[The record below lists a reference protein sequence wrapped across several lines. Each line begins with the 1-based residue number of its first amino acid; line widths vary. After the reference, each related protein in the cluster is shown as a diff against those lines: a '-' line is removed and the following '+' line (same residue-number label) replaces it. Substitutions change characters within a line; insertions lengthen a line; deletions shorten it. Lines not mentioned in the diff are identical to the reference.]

1 MRVRELLKKEI
12 QMILRNRIVLIS
24 LIAVLFIPVIYC
36 GMFLWA
42 FWDPYAHLDELPVA
56 VVNNDKGAV
65 FEGEPLKIGDEL
77 VKNLKEKK
85 AFDWHFV
92 SEADAEKGLKK
103 QKYYMAVFIPEDF
116 SENAASVLD
125 EKPKHM
131 KIIYKPNESYNF
143 LSAQIGDRAVEQL
156 KEEISSAVTETYAE
170 TVFEKISETA
180 EGLEQASAGAK
191 QLKDGIAEAKEGAAA
206 LGEGLNAAK
215 EGSGQLKEGARSA
228 KEGARALK
236 DNLKLLAEKSLAFEN
251 GLQSA
256 SGGANALNAGIRKL
270 DDGFAKMQE
279 GNAQLLAGAKQ
290 AENGA
295 GQLAENLRQS
305 LAGMKRMQEG
315 MPKLVKGTEG
325 LQEGAEILSDSLGQ
339 WAAGAEQVSG
349 QVDQG
354 FGQILGQLEALISQT
369 DDPNEKATLVAIKK
383 KLELFYKGNA
393 EQPGGIKE
401 AMARLTEKA
410 GEIRDGAGQLSQG
423 AAAIHKNQMAL
434 SEGMNKLVDG
444 QEKLAAG
451 AESLASGQAKIVN
464 GLAAFGEKLQEGK
477 AGVDRLLAGSDQL
490 SDGVRQL
497 YGGSRQFADGT
508 GKLAAGAG
516 ELSGGIDRLA
526 SGTDELSG
534 AMDQLA
540 DGSGQLTGGMEKLAD
555 GSGEL
560 AGKLKAG
567 AEKAKEAK
575 TGKDT
580 YEMFADPVKKDDDVL
595 HHVPNYG
602 TGFAPY
608 FLSLGL
614 YVGALI
620 LSIVFSLREPA
631 GEPKSGFSWFIEKFS
646 VLAAI
651 AVLQSLLLDA
661 VMLWGLDLQ
670 VQSVPNFIL
679 FTVITSITFVS
690 LVQFLVTPLANAG
703 RFLAVLLLIF
713 QLTSSAGTFPL
724 EVIPEALQ
732 RLNPW
737 LPMTYSVFGFK
748 AAISSGDFS
757 FMWQNAGI
765 LGLFTAAFA
774 GGTILF
780 FHREHKRKY
789 GHMRSDAMEA
799 PRA

>member
-1 MRVRELLKKEI
+1 MRGRELLKKEI
-12 QMILRNRIVLIS
+12 QMILHNRIVLIS

-65 FEGEPLKIGDEL
+65 FEGERLKIGDEL

-92 SEADAEKGLKK
+92 SEEDAEKGLKK

-170 TVFEKISETA
+170 TVFEKISETV

-270 DDGFAKMQE
+270 DDGFAKMRE

-305 LAGMKRMQEG
+305 LAVMKRMQEG
-315 MPKLVKGTEG
+315 MPQLVKGTEG
-325 LQEGAEILSDSLGQ
+325 LQKGAKSLSDSLGQ
-339 WAAGAEQVSG
+339 WAAGAGQVSG

-369 DDPNEKATLVAIKK
+369 DDPKEKATLEAIKGQ
-383 KLELFYKGNA
+383 LELFYNGNA
-393 EQPGGIKE
+393 EQPGIKE
-401 AMARLTEKA
+401 AMARLTENAGKIKA
-410 GEIRDGAGQLSQG
+410 GSDELAQRTSQLYEKQ
-423 AAAIHKNQMAL
+423 KAL
-434 SEGMNKLVDG
+434 SVGITKLADG

-490 SDGVRQL
+490 SDGVGQL

-534 AMDQLA
+534 AMNQLA

-575 TGKDT
+575 TGNDT

-690 LVQFLVTPLANAG
+690 LVQFLVTPLANVG
-703 RFLAVLLLIF
+703 RFLAVLLLIC

-724 EVIPEALQ
+724 ELIPEALQ

-799 PRA
+799 SRA

>member
-65 FEGEPLKIGDEL
+65 FEGERLKIGDEL

-92 SEADAEKGLKK
+92 SEEDAEKGLKK

-156 KEEISSAVTETYAE
+156 KEKISSAVTETYAE

-305 LAGMKRMQEG
+305 LAGMKRMQER
-315 MPKLVKGTEG
+315 MPQLVKA
-325 LQEGAEILSDSLGQ
+325 QKGAEILSDSLGQ

-349 QVDQG
+349 KVDQG

-369 DDPNEKATLVAIKK
+369 DDPNEKAKLKAIK
-383 KLELFYKGNA
+383 EQA
-393 EQPGGIKE
+393 EQKQRGIKE
-401 AMARLTEKA
+401 DMARLTEKA
-410 GEIRDGAGQLSQG
+410 GKIRDGAGQLSQG
-423 AAAIHKNQMAL
+423 AAAIHEL
-434 SEGMNKLVDG
+434 SKGMNKLVDG

-464 GLAAFGEKLQEGK
+464 GLETFGEKLQEGK

-608 FLSLGL
+608 FVSLGL

>member
-65 FEGEPLKIGDEL
+65 FEGERLKIGDEL

-92 SEADAEKGLKK
+92 SEEDAEKGLKK

-125 EKPKHM
+125 EKPKRM

-191 QLKDGIAEAKEGAAA
+191 QLKDGIAEAKKGAAA

-295 GQLAENLRQS
+295 GQLAKKLRQS
-305 LAGMKRMQEG
+305 LAGMKQMQEG
-315 MPKLVKGTEG
+315 MPQLVKV
-325 LQEGAEILSDSLGQ
+325 QKGAESLSDSLGQ

-354 FGQILGQLEALISQT
+354 FGQILGQLEALIGQT
-369 DDPNEKATLVAIKK
+369 DDPKEKATLEAIKGQ
-383 KLELFYKGNA
+383 LELFYKGNA
-393 EQPGGIKE
+393 EQPGIKK

-410 GEIRDGAGQLSQG
+410 GKIRDNAGQLSQG
-423 AAAIHKNQMAL
+423 AAAIHEL
-434 SEGMNKLVDG
+434 SKGMNKLVDG

-490 SDGVRQL
+490 SDGVGQL

-526 SGTDELSG
+526 SGTNELSG

-690 LVQFLVTPLANAG
+690 LVQFLVTPLANVG

-724 EVIPEALQ
+724 ELIPEALQ

>member
-1 MRVRELLKKEI
+1 MRVLELLKKEI

-65 FEGEPLKIGDEL
+65 FEGERLKIGDEL

-92 SEADAEKGLKK
+92 SEEDAEKGLKK

-156 KEEISSAVTETYAE
+156 KEKISSAVTETYAE

-305 LAGMKRMQEG
+305 LAGMKQMQER
-315 MPKLVKGTEG
+315 MPLLVKGTEG
-325 LQEGAEILSDSLGQ
+325 LQKGAESLSDSLGQ

-354 FGQILGQLEALISQT
+354 FGQILGQLEALIGQT
-369 DDPNEKATLVAIKK
+369 DDPEEKAKLKAIKVQ
-383 KLELFYKGNA
+383 LELFYKGNA
-393 EQPGGIKE
+393 KQLGIKE
-401 AMARLTEKA
+401 AMALLTENAGRIKA
-410 GEIRDGAGQLSQG
+410 GSDELAQKTTQLYE
-423 AAAIHKNQMAL
+423 NQKAL
-434 SEGMNKLVDG
+434 SVGITKLADG

-490 SDGVRQL
+490 SDGVGQL

-540 DGSGQLTGGMEKLAD
+540 DGSGQLTGGMGKLAD

-560 AGKLKAG
+560 AGKLKEG

-620 LSIVFSLREPA
+620 LSIVISLREPA

-690 LVQFLVTPLANAG
+690 LVQFLVTPLENAG
-703 RFLAVLLLIF
+703 RFLAVLLLIC

-774 GGTILF
+774 GGMILF
-780 FHREHKRKY
+780 FHRELKRKY

>member
-65 FEGEPLKIGDEL
+65 FEGERLKIGDEL

-92 SEADAEKGLKK
+92 SEEDAEKGLKK

-156 KEEISSAVTETYAE
+156 KEKISSAVTETYAE

-305 LAGMKRMQEG
+305 LAGMKQMQER
-315 MPKLVKGTEG
+315 MPQLVKA
-325 LQEGAEILSDSLGQ
+325 QKGAESLSDSLGQ

-369 DDPNEKATLVAIKK
+369 DDPEEKATLEAIKRR
-383 KLELFYKGNA
+383 LELFYKGNA
-393 EQPGGIKE
+393 EQLGIKE
-401 AMARLTEKA
+401 AMALLTKNAEK
-410 GEIRDGAGQLSQG
+410 IRAGAGQLSQG
-423 AAAIHKNQMAL
+423 AADIKKL

-490 SDGVRQL
+490 SDGVGQL

-540 DGSGQLTGGMEKLAD
+540 DGSGQLTGGMGKLAD

-560 AGKLKAG
+560 AGKLKEG

-620 LSIVFSLREPA
+620 LSIVISLREPA

-690 LVQFLVTPLANAG
+690 LVQFLVTPLENAG

-774 GGTILF
+774 GGMILF
-780 FHREHKRKY
+780 FHRELKRKY

-799 PRA
+799 SRA